1 VDAALDKEV
10 TNVDSAALRARSADA
25 RWPTYQVAG
34 ASFPATGLKDPGGT
48 GAWAGQQRARLEELP
63 QQLLGEGWR
72 LVGRGERWW
81 SRRYRRPVMEL
92 TAAGPAEPGA
102 RAVG

>member
-1 VDAALDKEV
+1 MDAALDKEV
-10 TNVDSAALRARSADA
+10 HHVDSAALRAR
-25 RWPTYQVAG
+25 
-34 ASFPATGLKDPGGT
+34 
-48 GAWAGQQRARLEELP
+48 LEELH